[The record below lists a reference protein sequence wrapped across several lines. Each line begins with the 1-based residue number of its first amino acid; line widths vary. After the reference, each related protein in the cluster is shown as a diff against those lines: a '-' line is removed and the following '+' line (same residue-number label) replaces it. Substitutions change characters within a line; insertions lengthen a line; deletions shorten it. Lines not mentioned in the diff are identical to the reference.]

1 MKDTILMIVKVVVT
15 LLVLPV
21 IVAITYA
28 FQGQLA
34 ELDPALKHSLWL
46 GVMVYMILKFFVY
59 GFEHVYR
66 FGQNI
71 VTYCF
76 QFLKPLV
83 NVAPY
88 VLPVFTILTLI
99 VFAVLNAFDRVGDFR
114 SIFFSAIA
122 FTFAMHIILTA
133 QDLYNKDASP
143 GKPNYFFGMALVYI
157 FDVFLIALIM
167 HFTLPGFSF
176 IKFFQSLASTSFD
189 IYKTIFHQLF

>member
-1 MKDTILMIVKVVVT
+1 MKETILMIVKVVVT

-21 IVAITYA
+21 VVAMTAA
-28 FQGQLA
+28 FQEQITG
-34 ELDPALKHSLWL
+34 LDLTLKHALWMGL
-46 GVMVYMILKFFVY
+46 STYIILKFFVY
-59 GFEHVYR
+59 GFDHVYK

-88 VLPVFTILTLI
+88 VLPIYTILVLI
-99 VFAVLNAFDRVGDFR
+99 VFALLNAFDKVGDFR
-114 SIFFSAIA
+114 SMFYAGIA
-122 FTFAMHIILTA
+122 FTFAMHVILTA
-133 QDLYNKDASP
+133 QDLYAKDPSP
-143 GKPNYFFGMALVYI
+143 GKPTYFFGMALVYI

-176 IKFFQSLASTSFD
+176 VHFFQSLAAMSLY
-189 IYKTIFHQLF
+189 IYKAIFQQLF